1 MRRKRKG
8 MGQNL
13 RKGLALL
20 CLGGMLL
27 AFTGCRNQEKE
38 RQELR
43 LQGIT
48 QLEAGDYEGAVASFE
63 EALMKT
69 SNGLVGEFE
78 LDILKYRAEAEYGAG
93 DYEAAAYTYEIL
105 LQADGE
111 DTEYRTRACL
121 LSVMAG
127 QADKAKEL
135 YKKMYELQPDSP
147 DTARALLLLG
157 QLLTEQDR
165 FGEAM
170 ELYEQAVNG
179 GIKNGEIYNRMG
191 LCQLEAGDY
200 DKALEYLK
208 QGIQT
213 GDAQAMESLLRNQ
226 AAVYEKKLDFA
237 GALSVLEQYAAAYG
251 ATPEIQ
257 KEIDFLKTR

>member
-48 QLEAGDYEGAVASFE
+48 
-63 EALMKT
+63 
-69 SNGLVGEFE
+69 
-78 LDILKYRAEAEYGAG
+78 
-93 DYEAAAYTYEIL
+93 
-105 LQADGE
+105 
-111 DTEYRTRACL
+111 
-121 LSVMAG
+121 
-127 QADKAKEL
+127 
-135 YKKMYELQPDSP
+135 
-147 DTARALLLLG
+147 
-157 QLLTEQDR
+157 
-165 FGEAM
+165 
-170 ELYEQAVNG
+170 
-179 GIKNGEIYNRMG
+179 
-191 LCQLEAGDY
+191 QLEAGDY